1 MNNEV
6 SGTRFAVS
14 ENGWVD
20 QLFITKHF
28 MVNAV
33 SFRPLLLLLDGHS
46 THFEPKSLE
55 LARKN
60 EIIVFCLPP
69 HTAHVCQPLGCSF
82 FKSLKEHWRDECHNF
97 YQKTLDWL
105 LPNITLAGF
114 KKAGVNPI
122 NRNNIIMIL
131 LSTDT
136 SASKQSTTA
145 SKYISDV
152 YSV

>member
-1 MNNEV
+1 MKNEV

-20 QLFITKHF
+20 QLFSFFLTKLF
-28 MVNAV
+28 MDNAV

-60 EIIVFCLPP
+60 EIIFFCLPP

-82 FKSLKEHWRDECHNF
+82 FKSLKEH
-97 YQKTLDWL
+97 
-105 LPNITLAGF
+105 
-114 KKAGVNPI
+114 
-122 NRNNIIMIL
+122 
-131 LSTDT
+131 
-136 SASKQSTTA
+136 
-145 SKYISDV
+145 
-152 YSV
+152 